1 MTLPE
6 RFDTAAATA
15 PDLPISFPGEDE
27 RLTYAE
33 LADGSRRIAAALAE
47 AGARE
52 GDVIGVLCPNGA
64 AFVQAVF
71 AAGRLGA
78 AACPLPL
85 PMGMRDLEAYVRRLQ
100 SIVDTST
107 MTDLVI
113 VPKLRPVA
121 DQLTGPRI
129 HDAASTVRHEPWSG
143 YAATAEHTAVLQ
155 FTSGSTAEPKG
166 VVLTHANVL
175 ACADSITSAIAI
187 TDGDAWGSWLPLFH
201 DMGLFGTITGLL
213 NAIPMTVWSP
223 ATFVKSPAGWLT
235 EFLASRATIC
245 AMPNF
250 GYDYL
255 LTAVPAD
262 RGLDMAH
269 WRVAFNGAESISVD
283 SIRAFSDRFGRAGF
297 RPEAMT
303 PAYGLAEATLVATLP
318 PLDRPPVYD
327 WVDRAALAAE
337 GKAVR
342 LAETDPGAR
351 GIVGLGRAVPG
362 MRVRVDGGVS
372 DGVVGEI
379 EVDGAAVTGGYL
391 GRSDGPFTADGWLRT
406 GDLGYLRDGELYF
419 TGRIKEMITVRGENV
434 YPLDVEAIVRSVPG
448 VYKGR
453 CVAFAD
459 GERIVVCAETRET
472 DRERLTAEI
481 IARCSA
487 ELGLGDLAVH
497 LVRPRTIPRTTSGKL
512 QRLGMRERL
521 RESLSDQSKS
531 RQSK

>member
-6 RFDTAAATA
+6 RFDEAAMTA
-15 PDLPISFPGEDE
+15 PERPIAFPGEGE
-27 RLTYAE
+27 RLTYAG
-33 LADGSRRIAAALAE
+33 LADSSRRMAAALAE

-52 GDVIGVLCPNGA
+52 GGVIGVLCPNEA
-64 AFVQAVF
+64 AFVRAVL

-85 PMGMRDLEAYVRRLQ
+85 PMGLRDLAAHVRRLQ
-100 SIVDTST
+100 SIVDTSG
-107 MTDLVI
+107 MTDLVT
-113 VPKLRPVA
+113 VPKLRPLA
-121 DQLTGPRI
+121 DRLAGPRI
-129 HDAASTVRHEPWSG
+129 HDAASLIGPQPWTG

-175 ACADSITSAIAI
+175 ACARSITSAIEI
-187 TDGDAWGSWLPLFH
+187 TDRDSWGSWLPLFH

-213 NAIPMTVWSP
+213 NAIPITVWSP

-235 EFLASRATIC
+235 EFLAARATIC

-250 GYDYL
+250 GYDHL
-255 LTAVPAD
+255 LAAVPAD
-262 RGLDMAH
+262 RELDMTH

-283 SIRAFSDRFGRAGF
+283 SLRAFLNRFGRAGF
-297 RPEAMT
+297 RPGTMT

-318 PLDRPPVYD
+318 PLDRPPVYE
-327 WVDRAALAAE
+327 WVDRATLMAE
-337 GKAVR
+337 GKAVPVGE
-342 LAETDPGAR
+342 ACPGAR

-362 MRVRVDGGVS
+362 MRVRVGGGLGDGL
-372 DGVVGEI
+372 VGEI

-391 GRSDGPFTADGWLRT
+391 GRADGPHTADSWLRT

-434 YPLDVEAIVRSVPG
+434 YPTDVEAIARSVPG

-459 GERIVVCAETRET
+459 GERIVLCAETRQT
-472 DRERLTAEI
+472 DRQRLTAEI
-481 IARCSA
+481 VTRCSA
-487 ELGLGDLAVH
+487 ELGLGGLEVH
-497 LVRPRTIPRTTSGKL
+497 LVPPRTIPRTTSGKL
-512 QRLGMRERL
+512 QRLGMRERW
-521 RESLSDQSKS
+521 RDSLSDQATS
-531 RQSK
+531 R